1 MPLESDTPG
10 VIMQELTTYR
20 IAEGMLRI
28 EKTQRRFT
36 NDGKDYNDSSF
47 IATLG
52 KVNNVQLVPVIEKE
66 LQKAKEVMTSSPTA

>member
-1 MPLESDTPG
+1 MSFESDTPG

-36 NDGKDYNDSSF
+36 NDGKDYNDSS
-47 IATLG
+47 IHLSLG
-52 KVNNVQLVPVIEKE
+52 KVNNVQSVPVIEKE
-66 LQKAKEVMTSSPTA
+66 SKRRKKL

>member
-1 MPLESDTPG
+1 MNKELDGPMKSAFESDTTG

-36 NDGKDYNDSSF
+36 NDGKDYNDSSS
-47 IATLG
+47 ITPLG
-52 KVNNVQLVPVIEKE
+52 KVNN
-66 LQKAKEVMTSSPTA
+66 A

>member
-1 MPLESDTPG
+1 MNSKLDGPLESAFESETTG

-36 NDGKDYNDSSF
+36 
-47 IATLG
+47 
-52 KVNNVQLVPVIEKE
+52 Q
-66 LQKAKEVMTSSPTA
+66 

>member
-1 MPLESDTPG
+1 MNKELDGPMKSAFESDTTG

-36 NDGKDYNDSSF
+36 NDGKDYNDSSS
-47 IATLG
+47 ITPLG
-52 KVNNVQLVPVIEKE
+52 KVNNP
-66 LQKAKEVMTSSPTA
+66 

>member
-1 MPLESDTPG
+1 MNKELDGPMKSAFESDTKG

-36 NDGKDYNDSSF
+36 NDGKDYNDSSS
-47 IATLG
+47 ITPLG
-52 KVNNVQLVPVIEKE
+52 KVTN
-66 LQKAKEVMTSSPTA
+66 A

>member
-1 MPLESDTPG
+1 MNKELDGPMKSAFESDTTG

-36 NDGKDYNDSSF
+36 NDGKDYNDSSSV
-47 IATLG
+47 TPLG
-52 KVNNVQLVPVIEKE
+52 KVTN
-66 LQKAKEVMTSSPTA
+66 A

>member
-1 MPLESDTPG
+1 MNKELDGPMKSAFESDTKG

-36 NDGKDYNDSSF
+36 NDGKDYNDSSS
-47 IATLG
+47 ITPLG
-52 KVNNVQLVPVIEKE
+52 KVNN
-66 LQKAKEVMTSSPTA
+66 A

>member
-1 MPLESDTPG
+1 MNKELDGPMKSAFESDTTG

-36 NDGKDYNDSSF
+36 NDGKDYNDSSS
-47 IATLG
+47 ITPLG
-52 KVNNVQLVPVIEKE
+52 KVTN
-66 LQKAKEVMTSSPTA
+66 A

>member
-1 MPLESDTPG
+1 MNKELDGPMKSAFESDTTG

-36 NDGKDYNDSSF
+36 NDGKDYNDSSS
-47 IATLG
+47 ITPLG
-52 KVNNVQLVPVIEKE
+52 KVKN
-66 LQKAKEVMTSSPTA
+66 A